1 MNYLKRI
8 LCVLGHEDYD
18 YEAKLLTWAG
28 ELLTWAA
35 KLLTWAG
42 ELLTWTA
49 KLLTRA
55 GELLYDKLR
64 HEKYA
69 KTFNYVYQK
78 IYFG

>member
-28 ELLTWAA
+28 ELL
-35 KLLTWAG
+35 
-42 ELLTWTA
+42 
-49 KLLTRA
+49 
-55 GELLYDKLR
+55 YDKLR

>member
-18 YEAKLLTWAG
+18 YEAKLFTWEG
-28 ELLTWAA
+28 ELLYD
-35 KLLTWAG
+35 KLTW
-42 ELLTWTA
+42 
-49 KLLTRA
+49 A